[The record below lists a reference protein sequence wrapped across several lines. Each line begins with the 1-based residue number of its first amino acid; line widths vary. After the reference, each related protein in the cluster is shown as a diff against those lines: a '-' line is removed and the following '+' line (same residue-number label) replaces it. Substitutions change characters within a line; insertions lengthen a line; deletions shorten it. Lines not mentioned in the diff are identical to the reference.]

1 MLFEIPLESGRWTRR
16 YFRHL
21 TRIYNHVNID
31 SLDLLHDS
39 KSRIYSSQDALYD
52 ILIRSQNILSIIA
65 PPHSLLM
72 QSKTLNMA
80 R

>member
-1 MLFEIPLESGRWTRR
+1 LVFVIMGIPGVVLFEIPLESGRRTQQ

-39 KSRIYSSQDALYD
+39 DSRTYFLPGR
-52 ILIRSQNILSIIA
+52 LI
-65 PPHSLLM
+65 
-72 QSKTLNMA
+72 
-80 R
+80 